1 MLAAGLTQSLSAQYL
16 QFVENKGQ
24 WDNSIKFKTD
34 FKGGALFLKPSG
46 YKVILHNKEQLKAL
60 ARYVSG
66 HDSAQRNDAAKAVRK
81 YVVHSHAYE
90 INFLNA
96 DTNAVIEPDKPSS
109 IYNNYFI
116 GKDST
121 KWRTGCKVFNGLT
134 YKNVYKNVDV
144 RYYSDNGNLKYD
156 LIIRPGADISKIAL
170 QFSGLDALSLNKY
183 CSMFI

>member
-1 MLAAGLTQSLSAQYL
+1 LTRILLLVTLSISGLAQNLSAQYL

-24 WDNSIKFKTD
+24 WDNSVKFKTD
-34 FKGGALFLKPSG
+34 FKGGELYLNSSG
-46 YKVILHNKEQLKAL
+46 YKVVLHNKDQLKAI
-60 ARYVSG
+60 AKFFSG
-66 HDSAQRNDAAKAVRK
+66 HADNAKEATAAKAVSNFIL
-81 YVVHSHAYE
+81 HSHAYE

-144 RYYSDNGNLKYD
+144 RYY
-156 LIIRPGADISKIAL
+156 
-170 QFSGLDALSLNKY
+170 
-183 CSMFI
+183 